1 MSRWIGFIACAV
13 FGVALLVCG
22 LLMPAHLRAVDAVV
36 LQKAGRGTLSLVE
49 GGQSL
54 VQNRQLGVA
63 QLFATAAQRAWI
75 ADAPQL
81 DEAVADLARR
91 EPTLKILGRSEPGR
105 LGALLSPDPD
115 AAEARAGELDSSA
128 ATFTEF
134 IIRSDRRAK
143 ALELLSASPNP
154 LVQSLLIIRSLTNT
168 VIFPASFST
177 SGQAL
182 DAAVSIC
189 GLLTE
194 AGHLSTELNKALLVL
209 VAEANRTWNPQPLE
223 QVLMDVMS
231 LGQRFNWGQL
241 AMFVSQI
248 NDVETLR
255 ILANLVRRSEVLP
268 VVYAAVCLT
277 GNAVGVAKYLTNF
290 SETGLNDLRWSLRYG
305 AGGVNELLQRNQ
317 RLCNSRFCERV
328 AAFTS
333 SGKLFAFALDY
344 SPKEP
349 RLALTQKWFLY
360 LLGGF
365 FVAAAFHFARRVTT
379 LEKPLEVRGF
389 HLAREFLFALGFL
402 VVVLLLSEPF
412 LAQGSQKESPPF
424 RLRLPTVGGAVPAG
438 IPGALPKIMNQLSLL
453 TMLLFFV
460 LQALL
465 YVASLVKLA
474 EIRRQLV
481 PAGMKLKLLDNE
493 DHLFDAGL
501 YLGFLGTI
509 ISLILVSLGVFK
521 QPSLMA
527 AYSSTCFGILFV
539 VAFKVLNLR
548 PARRQLL
555 LKAESESSNRP
566 APPATSSLAAPL

>member
-1 MSRWIGFIACAV
+1 M
-13 FGVALLVCG
+13 FGLVLLVCG

-36 LQKAGRGTLSLVE
+36 LQKAGRGTPSLVE
-49 GGQSL
+49 GGLSL
-54 VQNRQLGVA
+54 VKNNQLGAA
-63 QLFATAAQRAWI
+63 QLFAVAAQRAWI
-75 ADAPQL
+75 VDAHQL
-81 DEAVADLARR
+81 NEAVEELARR
-91 EPTLKILGRSEPGR
+91 QPGLRISGSAESGR
-105 LGALLSPDPD
+105 LGALLEPDPD
-115 AAEARAGELDSSA
+115 APGAKTGEPAPGA

-134 IIRSDRRAK
+134 IIRSDRRVR
-143 ALELLSASPNP
+143 ALEVLSASPNP
-154 LVQSLLIIRSLTNT
+154 LVQSLLVIRSLTNT
-168 VIFPASFST
+168 VVFPASFST

-189 GLLTE
+189 GLLSE
-194 AGHLSTELNKALLVL
+194 AGHLSAELNKAMLVMS
-209 VAEANRTWNPQPLE
+209 AEVNRTWNPEPLE
-223 QVLMDVMS
+223 QVLMDMMS

-241 AMFVSQI
+241 AAFVEQI

-255 ILANLVRRSEVLP
+255 LLANLLRRSEALP
-268 VVYAAVCLT
+268 VVYAAVGLT
-277 GNAVGVAKYLTNF
+277 GNAAGVAKYLTNF

-333 SGKLFAFALDY
+333 SGKFFAFALDY

-349 RLALTQKWFLY
+349 RLALTQKWTLY

-365 FVAAAFHFARRVTT
+365 FMAAAFHFARRVTT

-389 HLAREFLFALGFL
+389 HLARELLFALGLL

-424 RLRLPTVGGAVPAG
+424 RLRLPTVGSAVPAG

-474 EIRRQLV
+474 EIRRQHV
-481 PAGMKLKLLDNE
+481 PARMKLKLLDNE

-555 LKAESESSNRP
+555 LKAESESSSRL
-566 APPATSSLAAPL
+566 APSAEPSLAAPL

>member
-1 MSRWIGFIACAV
+1 MSRWVIFLVCAI
-13 FGVALLVCG
+13 FGLVLLICG
-22 LLMPAHLRAVDAVV
+22 LLMPAHLRAVDAIV
-36 LQKAGRGTLSLVE
+36 LQKAGRGTPSLVA
-49 GGQSL
+49 GGLSL
-54 VQNRQLGVA
+54 VQNNQLGAA
-63 QLFATAAQRAWI
+63 QLYYSAAQRAWLV
-75 ADAPQL
+75 DAHRL
-81 DEAVADLARR
+81 GEAVEELARR
-91 EPTLKILGRSEPGR
+91 QPALRSTGSSEQGS
-105 LGALLSPDPD
+105 LGALLESNPGDR
-115 AAEARAGELDSSA
+115 ES
-128 ATFTEF
+128 TFTEF
-134 IIRSDRRAK
+134 IVLAEPRTK
-143 ALELLSASPNP
+143 ALKWLTASRDP
-154 LVQSLLIIRSLTNT
+154 LVQSLLHFRSLTNT
-168 VIFPASFST
+168 VLFPPSLST

-182 DAAVSIC
+182 DAAIAIG
-189 GLLTE
+189 GLLAE
-194 AGHLSTELNKALLVL
+194 GGHLSKELNNAMLVL
-209 VAEANRTWNPQPLE
+209 AAEANRTWNPHPLE
-223 QVLMDVMS
+223 QVLMDLMS

-241 AMFVSQI
+241 ATFAKQI
-248 NDVETLR
+248 NDAETLR
-255 ILANLVRRSEVLP
+255 VLANLARRSESVP

-277 GNAVGVAKYLTNF
+277 GNAAGVAKYLTNF
-290 SETGLNDLRWSLRYG
+290 SETGLNDLRWSLRHG

-317 RLCNSRFCERV
+317 RLCNSRYCERV
-328 AAFTS
+328 AALTG
-333 SGKLFAFALDY
+333 SGKLFAFVPDY
-344 SPKEP
+344 APKTP
-349 RLALTQKWFLY
+349 RLALLQKWSLF

-365 FVAAAFHFARRVTT
+365 FMAAAFHFARRVTT

-389 HLAREFLFALGFL
+389 HLAREVLFALGLL

-424 RLRLPTVGGAVPAG
+424 QLRLPTVGGVVPAG

-474 EIRRQLV
+474 EVRRQHV
-481 PAGMKLKLLDNE
+481 PARMKLKLLDNE

-539 VAFKVLNLR
+539 VMFKILNLR

-555 LKAESESSNRP
+555 LKAESESSNRL
-566 APPATSSLAAPL
+566 APSAEPSLAAPL